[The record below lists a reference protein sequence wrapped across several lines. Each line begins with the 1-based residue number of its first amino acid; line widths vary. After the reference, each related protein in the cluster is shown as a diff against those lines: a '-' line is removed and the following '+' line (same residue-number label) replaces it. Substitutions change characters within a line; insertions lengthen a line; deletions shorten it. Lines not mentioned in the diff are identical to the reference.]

1 MRVPRVAVLIMLA
14 VGLMISTTATVGAD
28 TARKAPP
35 GFKTVKVKKAGF
47 SIAIPKGW
55 TVLNVTRKDID
66 DIFDNLRKTAPGLA
80 NQLPDNVAD
89 LTAQNIVL
97 LAFSDEQTDD
107 FTPNVNVLVIP
118 GVTES
123 PTIDDIAPSVRSI
136 ATNTAEFSD
145 TTVAGEDAVKAEYE
159 LTSGNIEVHL
169 IQYAVT
175 GPRGGLAFTFT
186 TAQGSVTDDF
196 DTMVDSIRLLKH

>member
-1 MRVPRVAVLIMLA
+1 MRVRRVAVLVMLA

-66 DIFDNLRKTAPGLA
+66 DIFDKLRKTAPELA

-97 LAFSDEQTDD
+97 LAFSDEATNN
-107 FTPNVNVLVIP
+107 FTANVNVLVVP
-118 GVTES
+118 GVTGP
-123 PTIDDIAPSVRSI
+123 PTIEDIAPSVRSI
-136 ATNTAEFSD
+136 ATDTAEFSE
-145 TTVAGEDAVKAEYE
+145 TTVAGEDAVKAEYN
-159 LTSGNIEVHL
+159 LSSGAIEAHL
-169 IQYAVT
+169 IQYVVT

-196 DTMVDSIRLLKH
+196 DTMVDSILLLKH